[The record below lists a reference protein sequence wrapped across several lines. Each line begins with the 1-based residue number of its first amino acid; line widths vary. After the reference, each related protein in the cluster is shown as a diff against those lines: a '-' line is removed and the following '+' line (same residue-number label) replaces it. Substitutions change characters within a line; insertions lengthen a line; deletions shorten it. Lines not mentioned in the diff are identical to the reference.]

1 MPSRRAPAILL
12 RVGIIQLRNMPRS
25 SASTHRRDCRIAYFD
40 QGSGNLLYSEPLRA
54 GDGLPQQQA
63 TLQLEDD
70 WYTVTRVLDLYDRGG
85 ELRQVNVFLA
95 QKKAEKGRK
104 PAANKPVKA
113 AAAKRG
119 RRSTRSMAAGSAG
132 TVSSRKRRA
141 VVPEARKRR
150 SKRQIA

>member
-1 MPSRRAPAILL
+1 
-12 RVGIIQLRNMPRS
+12 MPRS
-25 SASTHRRDCRIAYFD
+25 SSGIRRDCRIAYFD

-54 GDGLPQQQA
+54 HDALPQQA

-85 ELRQVNVFLA
+85 ELRQVNVFLTR
-95 QKKAEKGRK
+95 KKAEKGGK

-113 AAAKRG
+113 AAARRG
-119 RRSTRSMAAGSAG
+119 RRSTRSIAAGSAA

>member
-1 MPSRRAPAILL
+1 
-12 RVGIIQLRNMPRS
+12 MPRS
-25 SASTHRRDCRIAYFD
+25 SATTQKRDCRIAYFD
-40 QGSGNLLYSEPLRA
+40 QGSCKLLYSEPLRA
-54 GDGLPQQQA
+54 GDALPQQQA
-63 TLQLEDD
+63 TLQLKDD
-70 WYTVTRVLDLYDRGG
+70 WYTVARVLDLYDRGG

-119 RRSTRSMAAGSAG
+119 RRSTRSMTAGSAG

-141 VVPEARKRR
+141 VVPDARKRR
-150 SKRQIA
+150 SRRQIA

>member
-1 MPSRRAPAILL
+1 
-12 RVGIIQLRNMPRS
+12 MPRS
-25 SASTHRRDCRIAYFD
+25 SDSSRRLDCRIAYFD
-40 QGSGNLLYSEPLRA
+40 QGSGKILYSEPLRA

-70 WYTVTRVLDLYDRGG
+70 WYTVARVLDLYDRGG

-113 AAAKRG
+113 AASKRG
-119 RRSTRSMAAGSAG
+119 RRSMQSMASGSAG
-132 TVSSRKRRA
+132 TLSSRKRSA
-141 VVPEARKRR
+141 VVPEANKRR